1 MFDLG
6 ALLIE
11 INKLRFRYWK
21 TWDIITENQI
31 SGDSDTL
38 RNVKISKFLKLLQ
51 ILKEYH
57 RSILGFRPMSNYLTK
72 KEVHNE
78 SIESIKNL
86 AGLSPNQF
94 EKKIPIVV
102 TPW

>member
-1 MFDLG
+1 MR
-6 ALLIE
+6 IS
-11 INKLRFRYWK
+11 
-21 TWDIITENQI
+21 DI
-31 SGDSDTL
+31 L
-38 RNVKISKFLKLLQ
+38 RNVKISNFLKLLR
-51 ILKEYH
+51 ILNGYH
-57 RSILGFRPMSNYLTK
+57 RSISGFRPMSNHLTK
-72 KEVHNE
+72 KEVHYE